1 MPGGREALYDSL
13 LVPLTQEMTH
23 STVGSS
29 RAAASVRALY
39 L

>member
-1 MPGGREALYDSL
+1 MSGGREALCDSL

-23 STVGSS
+23 NTVDSS